1 MSDKKIWGKSTFCL
15 FVWSLIMTKFVTT
28 EMEDKLQNETD
39 FDTMLQNPVKLI
51 NCIERLMNKS
61 YDKSYDVWNHFQQ
74 H

>member
-1 MSDKKIWGKSTFCL
+1 
-15 FVWSLIMTKFVTT
+15 MTKFVTT